1 MVRVVEDLRAFLDL
15 GISHHKQMIAYYQHI
30 IEPNLNSQ
38 NGGEIQNAETL
49 RSLLGQGPLPELTQ
63 AVIDQINSFVDT
75 HISEE
80 KLTSPL
86 AVIAPTGRIT
96 KKQLQARIQQWLD
109 SLSPQEDVL
118 FSLKDF

>member
-1 MVRVVEDLRAFLDL
+1 
-15 GISHHKQMIAYYQHI
+15 MIAYYQHI

-63 AVIDQINSFVDT
+63 PVIDQINSFVDT